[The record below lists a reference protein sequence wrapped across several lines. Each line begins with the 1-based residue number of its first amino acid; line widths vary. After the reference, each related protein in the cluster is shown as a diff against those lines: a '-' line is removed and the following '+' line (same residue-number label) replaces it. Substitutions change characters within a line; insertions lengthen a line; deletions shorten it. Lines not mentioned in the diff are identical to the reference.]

1 VGAQGLT
8 DEGPFSRP
16 RGLRRGGAAVSL
28 FARQLVRLKGEYVEP
43 FKTVRGKVVPLNR
56 ADVDTDQ
63 IIPAR
68 YMKRIERTGYGQ
80 FLFDAWRKD
89 PNFILNDHRYDGAP
103 ILVAGRNF
111 GSGSSREHAPWAL
124 QDYGFKAIIA
134 PSFADIFRNNCA
146 KLGLLTV
153 VLPQED
159 VDYLNARA
167 EETPSFEV
175 VVDLEAQTVS
185 AAAGSWS
192 RHFDIDPFVK
202 DCLLKGLD
210 DISLTLQQA
219 DAIAAFEAKRPAFKP
234 VTTG

>member
-1 VGAQGLT
+1 M
-8 DEGPFSRP
+8 
-16 RGLRRGGAAVSL
+16 
-28 FARQLVRLKGEYVEP
+28 EP
-43 FKTVRGKVVPLNR
+43 FKPVKSKVVPLNR

-63 IIPAR
+63 IIPAQ

-89 PNFILNDHRYDGAP
+89 PNFVLNDHHYQGAK

-124 QDYGFKAIIA
+124 QDYGFDVIIA

-153 VLPQED
+153 VLPPED
-159 VDYLNARA
+159 VNYINARA
-167 EETPSFEV
+167 EETPGTEF
-175 VVDLEAQTVS
+175 VVDLVSQTVS
-185 AAAGSWS
+185 LASGSWS
-192 RHFDIDPFVK
+192 RHFDIDPFLK

-210 DISLTLQQA
+210 DISLTLKEA
-219 DAIAAFEAKRPAFKP
+219 DAIAAFEAKRPDFKP
-234 VTTG
+234 VTV